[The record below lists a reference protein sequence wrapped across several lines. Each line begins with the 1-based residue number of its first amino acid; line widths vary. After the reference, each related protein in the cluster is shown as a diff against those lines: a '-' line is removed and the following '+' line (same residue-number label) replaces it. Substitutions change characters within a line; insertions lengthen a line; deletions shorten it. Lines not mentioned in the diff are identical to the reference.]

1 MRDQSKLAA
10 VLIENRIF
18 TCRGAQ
24 VMLDYHLAELYQV
37 KTKRLNEQVKRNI
50 KRFPESFMFQLSQTE
65 LKNLQSQI
73 ATAKRRALPYVFTEQ
88 GVAMLASVLRSEIAV
103 NVSIAIMTAFVEMRK
118 SIGNHQQ
125 LLKLSDDFVAHK
137 LKTNQKFEQVF
148 KALEAPELKNNQG
161 VFFDGQT
168 YDAYDFL
175 SKLIKKANQSIVVI
189 DNYIDDS
196 VIMQLTKKAKYVKV
210 FLLSRT
216 FDKKLQLDIDK
227 ANTQYPT
234 FKAIIFSKSHDRFLI
249 LDGTDVYHIGASL
262 KDLGKKW
269 FAFSKLKSDS
279 VTVINQ
285 IKGML

>member
-65 LKNLQSQI
+65 WKNLQSQI

>member
-1 MRDQSKLAA
+1 
-10 VLIENRIF
+10 
-18 TCRGAQ
+18 
-24 VMLDYHLAELYQV
+24 MLDYHLAELYQV

-65 LKNLQSQI
+65 WKNLQSQI

-161 VFFDGQT
+161 VFF
-168 YDAYDFL
+168 
-175 SKLIKKANQSIVVI
+175 
-189 DNYIDDS
+189 
-196 VIMQLTKKAKYVKV
+196 
-210 FLLSRT
+210 
-216 FDKKLQLDIDK
+216 
-227 ANTQYPT
+227 
-234 FKAIIFSKSHDRFLI
+234 
-249 LDGTDVYHIGASL
+249 
-262 KDLGKKW
+262 
-269 FAFSKLKSDS
+269 
-279 VTVINQ
+279 
-285 IKGML
+285 